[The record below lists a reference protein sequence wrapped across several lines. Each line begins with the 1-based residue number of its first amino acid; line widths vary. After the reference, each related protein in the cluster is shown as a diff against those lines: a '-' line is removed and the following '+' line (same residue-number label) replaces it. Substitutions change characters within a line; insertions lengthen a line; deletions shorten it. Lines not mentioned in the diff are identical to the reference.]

1 MQVTPPTPPT
11 PPTPAAPSSPD
22 VLPGG
27 IPGQTLE
34 GLPIGP
40 AELLHA
46 MVARRDELRQQL
58 RGLEEKREELTE
70 EIRESRSQGMDIT
83 GLEARVKE
91 VDLRIS
97 AVDQQIALAD
107 AEVAKASAVP
117 GAVQP
122 QPEPTVIHRD
132 GPPDGV
138 FVVAAMFV
146 VFVLGPVSLALARRI
161 WRRSVSTVAA
171 LPGDLADRLRGIEH
185 GIESMALEVERI
197 GEGQRFMSRIFT
209 ERQPAERVLA
219 EGAAQPIDAAQRQ
232 KLSEKR

>member
-11 PPTPAAPSSPD
+11 PPTPAAPPSPD
-22 VLPGG
+22 VLPA
-27 IPGQTLE
+27 IPGQTVD
-34 GLPIGP
+34 GSPIGP

-70 EIRESRSQGMDIT
+70 EIRETRSQGFDIS

-107 AEVAKASAVP
+107 AEVAKATAIP

-122 QPEPTVIHRD
+122 QPEPVVIHRD

-138 FVVAAMFV
+138 FVVGAMFV

-161 WRRSVSTVAA
+161 WKRGVSTVAA
-171 LPGDLADRLRGIEH
+171 IPSDLADRLRAIEH

-219 EGAAQPIDAAQRQ
+219 EGAAPPIDVAQRH
-232 KLSEKR
+232 KLGEKR